1 MFRTVLPKHFDRICK
16 VNGIASAVVVEA
28 SGRVEDNQWMLD
40 LVKHNLDR
48 YAAMVG
54 SLPVGDDS
62 FAGLLERFSKDER
75 YVGIRL
81 RVRTEGEHFFTDAV
95 WRDLALLSK
104 KGLVLDVLLENFSL
118 EDVAS
123 IAQRNPDIKIL
134 INHLTGLNI
143 TGKSAD
149 PEWTKSVQRVA
160 AFDNVYCKV
169 SGIFQRS
176 GKMTAP
182 KDLTYYE
189 PTIEVVYAAFGED
202 RIIYGSNWPVSDRG
216 GSYGEQ
222 LAIIRSYF
230 ESKGERVL
238 QNIFVTNA
246 QKFYGLD

>member
-1 MFRTVLPKHFDRICK
+1 
-16 VNGIASAVVVEA
+16 
-28 SGRVEDNQWMLD
+28 
-40 LVKHNLDR
+40 
-48 YAAMVG
+48 
-54 SLPVGDDS
+54 
-62 FAGLLERFSKDER
+62 
-75 YVGIRL
+75 
-81 RVRTEGEHFFTDAV
+81 
-95 WRDLALLSK
+95 
-104 KGLVLDVLLENFSL
+104 
-118 EDVAS
+118 
-123 IAQRNPDIKIL
+123 
-134 INHLTGLNI
+134 LTGLNI